1 MRAVSIGNNPTAG
14 AFALAVAPVGPD
26 VIVSILVG
34 KDAFQGEDSQ
44 EIGVLF
50 HGDRLSVLI
59 FGNFPLIHERFI
71 NAIERTA

>member
-14 AFALAVAPVGPD
+14 AFAL
-26 VIVSILVG
+26 
-34 KDAFQGEDSQ
+34 GEDSQ